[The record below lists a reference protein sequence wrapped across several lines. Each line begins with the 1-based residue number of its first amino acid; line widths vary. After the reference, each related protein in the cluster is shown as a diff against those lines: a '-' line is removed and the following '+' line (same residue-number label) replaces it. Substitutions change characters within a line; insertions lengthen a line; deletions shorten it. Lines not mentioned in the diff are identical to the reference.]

1 MLVPPPNQYQV
12 EKAFY
17 DFISTKC
24 KGFIAAFARW
34 FNYRDDSHA
43 SRMHNPD
50 VPEVPC
56 WLYKAAVKLDAAA
69 RIDLAAG
76 RHALS
81 ILSAVVEAHA
91 TREAVSVNGFEATY
105 FDLRSAL
112 ARREDGL
119 ATDADVE
126 DAKARHAE
134 ATARVG
140 AGVRVMTQGDL
151 RRETEM
157 SG

>member
-1 MLVPPPNQYQV
+1 MLVPPPNQYQI

-17 DFISTKC
+17 DFIVNRC

-34 FNYRDDSHA
+34 FNHKDDSYS

-50 VPEVPC
+50 MSEVKS

-69 RIDLAAG
+69 RIDLAAA

-91 TREAVSVNGFEATY
+91 TREAVSVNGFDATY
-105 FDLRSAL
+105 FDLKSAL
-112 ARREDGL
+112 ARYEDGL
-119 ATDADVE
+119 ATSAEVE
-126 DAKARHAE
+126 AAKARHAE
-134 ATARVG
+134 AAARVTTYKPEAHIQNLG
-140 AGVRVMTQGDL
+140 
-151 RRETEM
+151 
-157 SG
+157 

>member
-1 MLVPPPNQYQV
+1 MQVPPPNQYQI

-17 DFISTKC
+17 DFIINKC

-34 FNYRDDSHA
+34 FNHRDDSHS

-50 VPEVPC
+50 VPEVKS
-56 WLYKAAVKLDAAA
+56 WLYKAALYLDAAA
-69 RIDLAAG
+69 RIDLQAA

-91 TREAVSVNGFEATY
+91 AREAVSVNGFDSTY
-105 FDLRSAL
+105 FDLKSAL
-112 ARREDGL
+112 ARFEDGL
-119 ATDADVE
+119 ASAAEVE
-126 DAKARHAE
+126 AAKARHAE
-134 ATARVG
+134 ATARVSAMG
-140 AGVRVMTQGDL
+140 AGER
-151 RRETEM
+151 RREVSM